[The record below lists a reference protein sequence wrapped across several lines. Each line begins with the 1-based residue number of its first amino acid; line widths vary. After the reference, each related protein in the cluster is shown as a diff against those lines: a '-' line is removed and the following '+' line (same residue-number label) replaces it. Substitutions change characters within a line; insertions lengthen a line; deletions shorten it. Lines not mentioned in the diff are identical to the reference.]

1 MLANIKPG
9 KPARLVGAVTTP
21 ALMALISAKRRNQP
35 LEPVMVNVMQ
45 QIGFD
50 SFMYGMSDNTGPLRK
65 DFRTFVWTT
74 LPKEWVR
81 CYGEK
86 GYIEVDPRSTET
98 YARNIPL
105 VWDAADYKHDTK
117 CTAFFA
123 DAARYGVCSGVC
135 ISFRDPDHGRV
146 VVAFNSKI
154 TPVSAER
161 KSVIAEQLG
170 ELMLFAVSFHD
181 FFMAHFVDH
190 GKSLMTRVAPLSK
203 REHDCLEL
211 AANGM
216 TSRDI
221 GIKLGITERTANFHF
236 KNTIRKM
243 GVLNRK
249 EAIAVGIARGWVRVD
264 AASLNSGNR
273 PVRRG
278 DRIA

>member
-21 ALMALISAKRRNQP
+21 ALMALIAAKRRGES
-35 LEPVMVNVMQ
+35 LEPVMTEVMKT
-45 QIGFD
+45 IGFD

-74 LPKEWVR
+74 LPLAWVK
-81 CYGEK
+81 CYGEN

-98 YARNIPL
+98 YARNMPL
-105 VWDAADYKHDTK
+105 VWDAADYKSDSK
-117 CTAFFA
+117 CTAFFR
-123 DAARYGVCSGVC
+123 DAARFGVCSGVC
-135 ISFRDPDHGRV
+135 ISFRDPDHGRI

-154 TPVSAER
+154 TPVTEER
-161 KSVIAEQLG
+161 RGIVAEQLG

-181 FFMAHFVDH
+181 FFMAHFVDDSN
-190 GKSLMTRVAPLSK
+190 SLMTRVAPLSR
-203 REHDCLEL
+203 RERDCLEL

-221 GIKLGITERTANFHF
+221 GLKLGITERTANFHF
-236 KNTIRKM
+236 NNTIRKM

-264 AASLNSGNR
+264 TPSLNSGNS
-273 PVRRG
+273 PVLRKGRR
-278 DRIA
+278 

>member
-1 MLANIKPG
+1 VL
-9 KPARLVGAVTTP
+9 
-21 ALMALISAKRRNQP
+21 
-35 LEPVMVNVMQ
+35 
-45 QIGFD
+45 
-50 SFMYGMSDNTGPLRK
+50 
-65 DFRTFVWTT
+65 
-74 LPKEWVR
+74 
-81 CYGEK
+81 C
-86 GYIEVDPRSTET
+86 
-98 YARNIPL
+98 
-105 VWDAADYKHDTK
+105 
-117 CTAFFA
+117 
-123 DAARYGVCSGVC
+123 
-135 ISFRDPDHGRV
+135 
-146 VVAFNSKI
+146 AFNSNI
-154 TPVSAER
+154 SPLDDAR
-161 KSVIAEQLG
+161 RQHIAEQLG
-170 ELMLFAVSFHD
+170 ELMLFATSFHD
-181 FFMAHFVDH
+181 FFMAHLVDNNDT
-190 GKSLMTRVAPLSK
+190 LMTRVAPLSK